1 MKRVFPSSCATIKG
15 AIFEGKWKEIINTEV
30 PLVSINSPH
39 DFNQFVGYVKFI
51 NGSNGTVLYR
61 GQNKDYGNL
70 QPSGAR
76 SGEQDGTSHV
86 IQKIVENS
94 DMRRFFKLDEPEIS
108 DLKSYQEL
116 VVEATLQHYEAKTYC
131 MDFVDNHWCALWFGL
146 YEKDGNGY
154 RKRKNGDEDLY
165 IYLYLADTNHECIR
179 GIYRGEEE
187 YIVDLRKAIPSY
199 FLRPASQHGWVV
211 RKKERGPYCDYKD
224 KLLCVIKIKVSDADK
239 WLGDGFL
246 LSQDNFFPNYNIDEG
261 YNVLLGR
268 QERSGVKSPKERNQ
282 ERILPIG
289 TIVNHHH
296 NFEYILSEK
305 DKCLTPKRNAFY
317 QDSQHKRYKIDSIA
331 SLYEILLEKGW
342 SQESCE
348 EQQLWEPE
356 NPCSGQSRG
365 TALLVKEIFGGEIL
379 RCERGQKWHYYNRI
393 DGIVCDLT
401 KNENIHHPFE
411 NNYDEDKVQNGI
423 QPNKVEEAKRQM
435 RAIEDKIGLHWLD

>member
-1 MKRVFPSSCATIKG
+1 MKRKFPTSQIQGTHYDR
-15 AIFEGKWKEIINTEV
+15 KWDEIVNEDNEIETQI
-30 PLVSINSPH
+30 PLVSISSPH
-39 DFNQFVGYVKFI
+39 GFNQFVGYVKLI
-51 NGSNGTVLYR
+51 NNSNGTVLYR
-61 GQNKDYGNL
+61 GQNKEYGNL

-76 SGEQDGTSHV
+76 SGGEERAST
-86 IQKIVENS
+86 IVQQLVNNG
-94 DMRRFFKLDEPEIS
+94 DMRNYFKLDEPEIC
-108 DLKSYQEL
+108 DLRIYQEL

-211 RKKERGPYCDYKD
+211 RKKERGPHCDYKD
-224 KLLCVIKIKVSDADK
+224 KLLCIIKIKVSDADK

-261 YNVLLGR
+261 YRVLLGR
-268 QERSGVKSPKERNQ
+268 QERSGVKSPKER
-282 ERILPIG
+282 ILPVG

-296 NFEYILSEK
+296 NFEYYLLEK

-317 QDSQHKRYKIDSIA
+317 QDSQHKRCEVDSIE
-331 SLYEILLEKGW
+331 SLYELLLEKGW

-348 EQQLWEPE
+348 EQQMWEPQ
-356 NPCSGQSRG
+356 NPCAGQSRG
-365 TALLVKEIFGGEIL
+365 TALLVQEIFGGEIL
-379 RCERGQKWHYYNRI
+379 RYQWKDKTWHYWNKI
-393 DGIVCDLT
+393 GDVICNLT
-401 KNENIHHPFE
+401 KNENTDHPFE
-411 NNYDEDKVQNGI
+411 NNYDKDKVQNGI
-423 QPNKVEEAKRQM
+423 QSNKLEEAKRQM
-435 RAIEDKIGLHWLD
+435 KAIADKIGLSW